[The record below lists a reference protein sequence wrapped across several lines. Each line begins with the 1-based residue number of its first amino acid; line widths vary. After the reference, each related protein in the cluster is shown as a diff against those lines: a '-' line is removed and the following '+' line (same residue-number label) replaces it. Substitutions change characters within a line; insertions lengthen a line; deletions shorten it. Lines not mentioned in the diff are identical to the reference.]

1 MVMFHPEISYAEALR
16 RGRVQEGILEQL
28 DGGSGQGLDFQ
39 LAQKLIA
46 DRLD

>member
-16 RGRVQEGILEQL
+16 RGAVQREILAEL
-28 DGGSGQGLDFQ
+28 DQRSTSAATSD

-46 DRLD
+46 DRL